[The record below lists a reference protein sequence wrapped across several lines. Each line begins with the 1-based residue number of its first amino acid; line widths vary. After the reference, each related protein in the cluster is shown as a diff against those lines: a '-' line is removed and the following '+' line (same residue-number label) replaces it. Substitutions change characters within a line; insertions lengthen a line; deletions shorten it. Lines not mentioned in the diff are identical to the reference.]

1 VNCFVWRVCGRMR
14 RRVRVHARVFIRLWR
29 SGQTLPPLADEL
41 GLQHADAAAVHLGEA
56 ARAPELRL
64 QLVDLRL
71 QLQLEPRID
80 LERAHLS
87 DEEVERRLSL
97 RRGCH
102 LDARSTQ
109 LRALRRPEPARR
121 HDLHLGR

>member
-1 VNCFVWRVCGRMR
+1 MR

-64 QLVDLRL
+64 SQKTWSEAGLFNATDG
-71 QLQLEPRID
+71 LE
-80 LERAHLS
+80 
-87 DEEVERRLSL
+87 
-97 RRGCH
+97 C
-102 LDARSTQ
+102 
-109 LRALRRPEPARR
+109 
-121 HDLHLGR
+121 